1 MKKAFLMIGLLLLTS
16 LGLQAEETTDYIT
29 LTAMDMEEWDIRD
42 AVNPGEE
49 EVYIIVSLVGATNLY
64 SGYNMDIHLPEG
76 MEVVCE
82 DGSPMIDM
90 MEFDIYPYTKKFNK
104 KTYTHQLSGSYG
116 IVGERT
122 LRVACLSLQN
132 DVFTNV
138 SGNLFIMAVK
148 ISPYA
153 KPGIADITIDG
164 VALKVAGGAEYD
176 PAPRTD
182 QNITIG
188 TAATAP
194 ISVSTVNQ
202 WSTGIFPFDAT
213 LPEGV
218 KAYSCSSVKDENY
231 LALTEEK
238 AIAAYT
244 PYILYA
250 ENGYYGSLT
259 GTVVAE
265 KYAETCNAGF
275 LTGAIVPQEITS
287 GYVLQNLSDGAKFYR
302 INDNDVFT
310 IPAGKCWLSMPAKSA
325 AYGFW
330 NTTNVSTLHENMT
343 DAPVYDLSGRQVSE
357 MKAGEIYIVN
367 GQTVLKMK

>member
-1 MKKAFLMIGLLLLTS
+1 MKKTFLMIGLLLLTAI
-16 LGLQAEETTDYIT
+16 GLQAEETTDYIT
-29 LTAMDMEEWDIRD
+29 LTAIDLETGDVRD

-49 EVYIIVSLVGATNLY
+49 EVYLVVSLEGTKNY

-76 MEVVCE
+76 MDVVCM
-82 DGSPMIDM
+82 DGEPLIDM
-90 MEFDIYPYTKKFNK
+90 MEFDIYPYTKKLGK
-104 KTYTHQLSGSYG
+104 KNYTHVLSGSYG
-116 IVGERT
+116 SVGERT
-122 LRVACLSLQN
+122 LRVACLSLNN
-132 DVFTNV
+132 DEFTQT
-138 SGNLFIMAVK
+138 SGELFIMAVK

-176 PAPRTD
+176 PASRVD
-182 QNITIG
+182 QNIAIG

-202 WSTGIFPFDAT
+202 WSTGIFPFDAA

-238 AIAAYT
+238 TIAAYT

-250 ENGYYGSLT
+250 EGGYYGDLS
-259 GTVVAE
+259 GTVNAE
-265 KYAETCNAGF
+265 KYAETCSAGF

-302 INDNDVFT
+302 INNNDVFT
-310 IPAGKCWLSMPAKSA
+310 IPAGKCWLSMPAKA
-325 AYGFW
+325 EAYGFW
-330 NTTNVSTLHENMT
+330 NTTNVSTLHEDTT
-343 DAPVYDLSGRQVSE
+343 DAPAYDLSGRQVSE

>member
-1 MKKAFLMIGLLLLTS
+1 MKKTFMMFGLLLLAT

-29 LTAMDMEEWDIRD
+29 LSSETITPGGDEVTISVRLEGSMQYTA
-42 AVNPGEE
+42 
-49 EVYIIVSLVGATNLY
+49 
-64 SGYNMDIHLPEG
+64 YNMDIHLPEG
-76 MEVVCE
+76 MEVTVNNKGKLNVTKPFKASKE
-82 DGSPMIDM
+82 DP
-90 MEFDIYPYTKKFNK
+90 FYPSEENDDEEYE
-104 KTYTHQLSGSYG
+104 YTHQILYTYG
-116 IVGERT
+116 EVGVRQ
-122 LRVACLSLQN
+122 LRVACSSSAN
-132 DVFTNV
+132 DVFLKT
-138 SGNLFIMAVK
+138 SGLLFSFKVK
-148 ISPYA
+148 ASPYA
-153 KPGIADITIDG
+153 KPGTADILIDG
-164 VALKVAGGAEYD
+164 VALKVTGGAEYD
-176 PAPRTD
+176 PAPRVD

-202 WSTGIFPFDAT
+202 WSTGIFPFDAA

-218 KAYSCSSVKDENY
+218 KAYSCASVKDEDY

-259 GTVVAE
+259 GTVDAE
-265 KYAETCNAGF
+265 KYAETCSDGF

-287 GYVLQNLSDGAKFYR
+287 GYVLQNLSDGVKFYC
-302 INDNDVFT
+302 INNNDKFT
-310 IPAGKCWLSMPAKSA
+310 IPAGKCWLSMPAKSV

-330 NTTNVSTLHENMT
+330 NTTNVSSLREEGA
-343 DAPVYDLSGRQVSE
+343 DAPVYDLCGRQVSE

-367 GQTVLKMK
+367 GQTILKMK